1 MVHEA
6 LMFTLSIHN
15 NCFHYFDT
23 KDPLLLRFTS
33 VEQVVE
39 GEGRIVVVVVE
50 GEGRVVVVVVEGEGG
65 LW

>member
-50 GEGRVVVVVVEGEGG
+50 GEGG